1 MRSAS
6 SRFSPTKQSSAKLPT
21 TFFFFVF
28 GGGSFISGYIYLS
41 CVHNGRNSLLY
52 SGCALSINPVPTR
65 LCRVI
70 YYHGDK
76 KYPFLASG
84 NRVKYH
90 QLPIANG
97 TRFFVQ

>member
-28 GGGSFISGYIYLS
+28 GGGSFISGLYI
-41 CVHNGRNSLLY
+41 CHVCTMGGNSIVY
-52 SGCALSINPVPTR
+52 SGCASSINPVPTR

-70 YYHGDK
+70 YYQWDK
-76 KYPFLASG
+76 KYPCLASG
-84 NRVKYH
+84 NRVKYV
-90 QLPIANG
+90 ASTSNC
-97 TRFFVQ
+97 